1 MRSTRWCW
9 HGASSHAIATHDR
22 VAMRSRAT
30 RRVLGVDGCP
40 TGWVVV
46 ALEDGAVASV
56 EVVDRLAPALARQR
70 VSHVGIDM
78 PVGLVDGLRD
88 TDAAARRELPGRAA
102 TVFSTAPASV
112 VAGFRDGSLT
122 THAEASACCR
132 RVSGQG
138 LSQQAW
144 RLVPKMAEVDDLV
157 AAGAALH
164 EVHPELAFAAIA
176 GEPLP
181 RKRSWPGLQLRR
193 QLLRD
198 LGIELPDRFAGDVAA
213 APDDVVDA
221 AVCAW
226 VADGLAGAHGP
237 VRQVPERTDQ
247 RAHGRPIVITVRER
261 SATGR
266 GELSP

>member
-1 MRSTRWCW
+1 MR
-9 HGASSHAIATHDR
+9 
-22 VAMRSRAT
+22 

-46 ALEDGAVASV
+46 VLEDGVVTHV
-56 EVVDRLAPALARQR
+56 EVVDRLESALARHHA
-70 VSHVGIDM
+70 SHVGIDM

-102 TVFSTAPASV
+102 TVFSTAPAAV
-112 VAGFRDGSLT
+112 VVGFRDGSLT

-157 AAGAALH
+157 AGGAPLH
-164 EVHPELAFAAIA
+164 EVHPELAFAAVT
-176 GEPLP
+176 GGPLP
-181 RKRSWPGLQLRR
+181 RKRSWPGLLLRR
-193 QLLRD
+193 RVLSD
-198 LGIELPDRFAGDVAA
+198 LGLQLPDRFPGDVGA

-226 VADGLAGAHGP
+226 VADGLAGAPGE
-237 VRQVPERTDQ
+237 VRQVPARTAQ
-247 RAHGRPIVITVRER
+247 RAHGRSIVISVRETTV
-261 SATGR
+261 AGHEGR
-266 GELSP
+266 